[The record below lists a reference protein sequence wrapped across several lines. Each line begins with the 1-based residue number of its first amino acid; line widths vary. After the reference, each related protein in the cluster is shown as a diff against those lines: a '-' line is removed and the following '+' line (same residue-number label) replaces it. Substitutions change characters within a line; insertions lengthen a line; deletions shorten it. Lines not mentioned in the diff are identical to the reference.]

1 MHEIVYYAAMVWMS
15 GLLCVCIGMVIRT
28 NSSVVRILGFDALT
42 LIVIALLILYS
53 TTTES
58 SYYLDA
64 ALMLALVSFVSTVVA
79 ARYYSEREIF

>member
-1 MHEIVYYAAMVWMS
+1 MHDTVYYTAMVWMT

-28 NSSVVRILGFDALT
+28 RSAVVRVLAFDALT
-42 LIVIALLILYS
+42 LVIIALLILYS

-64 ALMLALVSFVSTVVA
+64 ALMLALVSFVSTIVA
-79 ARYYSEREIF
+79 ARYISERKVF

>member
-28 NSSVVRILGFDALT
+28 HSSVVRILGFDALT
-42 LIVIALLILYS
+42 LIIIALLILYS

-64 ALMLALVSFVSTVVA
+64 ALMLSLVSFVSTIVA
-79 ARYYSEREIF
+79 ARYSSERKIF

>member
-1 MHEIVYYAAMVWMS
+1 MHEFVYYAAMVWMS

-28 NSSVVRILGFDALT
+28 RSQVVRILGFDALT

-64 ALMLALVSFVSTVVA
+64 ALMLALVSFVSTIVA
-79 ARYYSEREIF
+79 ARYYSERRIF